1 MQPKSDSDKS
11 NPTESN
17 LHTVPAAPGFAE
29 PWWRGIGY
37 NPIPSVEQGKKDSQ
51 PSSFRCSNGGSDSFG
66 GRSQSDEGESED
78 DEEDSPRGSRN
89 AASPQSRQAHGKE
102 TQSPHPDPSVPSMHD
117 DHAAQAPLLELVG
130 HSIACASNP
139 YQDPYYGGMVAAYGH
154 PSMAYPFVGIPH
166 ARMPLPLDLAQE
178 PVYVNAKQFQGILRR
193 RQARA
198 KAEPPKLIKV
208 RKPYLHESRHQHAM
222 RRTRGSGG
230 RFAKKTETGAA
241 SAQEE
246 KGATSGPTLSSQSA
260 SSSGSERLAT
270 DSTDIWNSSSIGQQ
284 TRDNTNGNGQ
294 VGFKPCRATCDLARM
309 MGWAS
314 ASNRGRVSSEGGW
327 GRQFILGFYL

>member
-17 LHTVPAAPGFAE
+17 LHTVPAPPCFTE

-37 NPIPSVEQGKKDSQ
+37 NPIPPVDQGKNDSL
-51 PSSFRCSNGGSDSFG
+51 PSSLRCSNGGSDSTG
-66 GRSQSDEGESED
+66 GRSQSDGESED
-78 DEEDSPRGSRN
+78 DEEDSPRGSQN
-89 AASPQSRQAHGKE
+89 AASPQSRQAHGKK
-102 TQSPHPDPSVPSMHD
+102 TPDSHPDPSIPFMHD
-117 DHAAQAPLLELVG
+117 DHTAQAPQLELVG

-139 YQDPYYGGMVAAYGH
+139 YQDPYYGGMMAAYCH

-198 KAEPPKLIKV
+198 KAELEKKLIKV

-222 RRTRGSGG
+222 RRARGSGG

-241 SAQEE
+241 SAQGE
-246 KGATSGPTLSSQSA
+246 KDSA
-260 SSSGSERLAT
+260 
-270 DSTDIWNSSSIGQQ
+270 DIWNSSSTGQQ
-284 TRDNTNGNGQ
+284 TRDYTHGNGQ
-294 VGFKPCRATCDLARM
+294 GGFKPLACNPR
-309 MGWAS
+309 
-314 ASNRGRVSSEGGW
+314 SSSGDG
-327 GRQFILGFYL
+327 LGFHQQPRQRLH